1 MLDGWPTETCAEL
14 PDIEKS
20 ARGVGNATANTAQR
34 KLADHFPA
42 VSTPTL
48 PPDPSRDIVLN
59 RRAIRVERQRHWQR
73 INNEPIESIRE
84 YPTEFTVARTDTV

>member
-1 MLDGWPTETCAEL
+1 MAHRDVCAEL

-20 ARGVGNATANTAQR
+20 ARGVGNATANIAQR
-34 KLADHFPA
+34 KLADRFPA

-48 PPDPSRDIVLN
+48 PPESSRDIVLD

-84 YPTEFTVARTDTV
+84 YPTELTVARADTV